1 MAVESDLKSN
11 IRGLSNAVTNYYL
24 PGLSIPS
31 FQSIEGILD
40 FIDTKVNEKVILV
53 TDENLYMSET
63 YPAFSSLVQKH
74 IDEKWKQGN
83 YLIF

>member
-1 MAVESDLKSN
+1 MMAVESDLKSN

-40 FIDTKVNEKVILV
+40 FIDTKVNEKVILAI
-53 TDENLYMSET
+53 DEYPYMAET
-63 YPAFSSLVQKH
+63 YPVFSSLVQKH
-74 IDEKWKQGN
+74 IE
-83 YLIF
+83 